1 MKQGERF
8 EYLERGVNDGTIEE
22 RFNESLQEFT
32 YYDTVEDEWLDRE
45 GEVIIVDEEDR
56 FNDIPI
62 MMTIY
67 SHRSCFSF
75 SFPL

>member
-22 RFNESLQEFT
+22 RFNESLQEFA

-62 MMTIY
+62 NDDDI
-67 SHRSCFSF
+67 
-75 SFPL
+75 

>member
-1 MKQGERF
+1 MRKGERF

-22 RFNESLQEFT
+22 RFNESLQEFI

-62 MMTIY
+62 NDDDI
-67 SHRSCFSF
+67 
-75 SFPL
+75 

>member
-22 RFNESLQEFT
+22 RFNESLQEFV

-62 MMTIY
+62 NDDGI
-67 SHRSCFSF
+67 
-75 SFPL
+75 

>member
-1 MKQGERF
+1 MRKGERF

-22 RFNESLQEFT
+22 RFNESLQEFV

-62 MMTIY
+62 NDDDI
-67 SHRSCFSF
+67 
-75 SFPL
+75 

>member
-22 RFNESLQEFT
+22 RFNESLQEFV

-62 MMTIY
+62 NDDDI
-67 SHRSCFSF
+67 
-75 SFPL
+75 

>member
-1 MKQGERF
+1 MRKGERF
-8 EYLERGVNDGTIEE
+8 EYLEIGVNDGTIEE
-22 RFNESLQEFT
+22 RFNESLQEFV

-62 MMTIY
+62 NGDDI
-67 SHRSCFSF
+67 
-75 SFPL
+75 